1 MSKSS
6 KRPKVS
12 RIWKGV
18 QAALPAD
25 PMKEMMREHQDVL
38 QNIESTLVTAWR
50 QASEIDDRAVLDALT
65 AALRRAEPPEQTRR
79 LLFDQLRAVRET
91 RPDVS
96 DEIWGKGLRVVADS
110 VRRHSDLAPGSTD
123 YLDFVSPF
131 LP

>member
-12 RIWKGV
+12 RMWKGV
-18 QAALPAD
+18 KAAEPAD

-38 QNIESTLVTAWR
+38 QNIEFTLVTAWR
-50 QASEIDDRAVLDALT
+50 SRPAIDDRAALDALT
-65 AALRRAEPPEQTRR
+65 AALRREEPAEEARR
-79 LLFDQLRAVRET
+79 LLFDQLRAARET

-96 DEIWGKGLRVVADS
+96 DETWGKGLRVVADS
-110 VRRHSDLAPGSTD
+110 VRRRSDLRPGSTD